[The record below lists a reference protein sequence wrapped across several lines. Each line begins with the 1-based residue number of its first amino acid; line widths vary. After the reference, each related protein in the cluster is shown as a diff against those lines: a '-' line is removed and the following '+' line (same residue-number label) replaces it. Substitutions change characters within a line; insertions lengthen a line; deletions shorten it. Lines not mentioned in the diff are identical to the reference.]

1 MAGTSIDLADLAD
14 AAFAADRVWVLD
26 DPRERAST
34 QAIGIAE
41 RLGLPFRRLALSWN
55 RLAPLAAVP
64 PGGSLFG
71 LRPLRGGDGVHAGD
85 PRAMGLPLGPA
96 GASGPALT
104 ISAGWRAAAVALW
117 LQHRFGTR
125 TVHCTRPP
133 LHGWRFDLLV
143 VGRQDRLPEWSN
155 VFPVLG
161 TPHRLSVFALCQ
173 AAAAWEARLAHL
185 PRPRIALLVGGPV
198 RGTDMVPAVA
208 HGLGLRVA
216 ALARQRGGSV
226 LAMTSSRTG
235 DEATAALAAG
245 LSSAMH
251 LLHRR
256 GEPGEDPYPGFLACA
271 DAIVV
276 TGDSIGR
283 LSEACAT
290 AAPVFIALPELGG
303 ARQRRLHAGLI
314 TIEAAR
320 PLTDALAPWSRRPL
334 DEAARVAQ
342 EIMRRFLLDPNR
354 AD

>member
-1 MAGTSIDLADLAD
+1 MADTSIELADLSD

-41 RLGLPFRRLALSWN
+41 RLGLPFRRVALSWN
-55 RLAPLAAVP
+55 GLSPLAAVP
-64 PGGSLFG
+64 PAGSLLG
-71 LRPLRGGDGVHAGD
+71 LRPLRGGEGETHT
-85 PRAMGLPLGPA
+85 GLPFREPG
-96 GASGPALT
+96 GSGPALT

-117 LQHRFGTR
+117 LQQRFGTR

-143 VGRQDRLPEWSN
+143 VGQHDRVPEWPN
-155 VFPVLG
+155 AFPVLG
-161 TPHRLSVFALCQ
+161 VPHRLSVFALCQ
-173 AAAAWEARLAHL
+173 AVAAWETRLAHL
-185 PRPRIALLVGGPV
+185 PQPRITLLVGGPMH
-198 RGTDMVPAVA
+198 GTDMVPAVA
-208 HGLGLRVA
+208 HGLGVRVA

-226 LAMTSSRTG
+226 LAMTSRRTG

-256 GEPGEDPYPGFLACA
+256 GEPGEDPYSGFLACA

-290 AAPVFIALPELGG
+290 SVPVFIALPELGG
-303 ARQRRLHAGLI
+303 ARQRRLHAALI
-314 TIEAAR
+314 AAEAAR
-320 PLTDALAPWSRRPL
+320 PLTDGLPSWPRRPL

-342 EIMRRFLLDPNR
+342 EIMHRFLLDLNR
-354 AD
+354 VD